1 MCLISFQDILVLV
14 SLQKPDI
21 YCCIHSCRDRL
32 GFYAESQIIFGTVLA
47 YQYATG
53 RLESS
58 CVCVCCSVAQACDKS
73 SYRDS
78 VKMMNDASEVK
89 IRIREKYIVQIT
101 PAFKCTLP
109 VSKAH
114 CIDSCGRKHGSPPTS
129 DWNHQT
135 QLCWLLYLFCRTWRR
150 QVCR

>member
-1 MCLISFQDILVLV
+1 MESWDGHWTLHCHKNNLNLHIKTEPVTVGVHYCMCLISFPDILVLV

-101 PAFKCTLP
+101 PAFKCNGVWP
-109 VSKAH
+109 
-114 CIDSCGRKHGSPPTS
+114 R
-129 DWNHQT
+129 
-135 QLCWLLYLFCRTWRR
+135 
-150 QVCR
+150 

>member
-1 MCLISFQDILVLV
+1 MEAWDGHWILHCHKNNLNLHIKTEPATVGVHYCMCLISFPDILVLV

-101 PAFKCTLP
+101 PAFKCNGVWP
-109 VSKAH
+109 
-114 CIDSCGRKHGSPPTS
+114 R
-129 DWNHQT
+129 
-135 QLCWLLYLFCRTWRR
+135 
-150 QVCR
+150 

>member
-1 MCLISFQDILVLV
+1 MESWDGHWILHCHKNNLNLHIKTEPVTVGVHYCMCLISFPDILVLV

-101 PAFKCTLP
+101 PAFKCNGVWP
-109 VSKAH
+109 
-114 CIDSCGRKHGSPPTS
+114 R
-129 DWNHQT
+129 
-135 QLCWLLYLFCRTWRR
+135 
-150 QVCR
+150 

>member
-1 MCLISFQDILVLV
+1 MESWDGHWILHCHKNNLNLHIKTEPVTVGVHYCMCLISFPDILVLVLV

-21 YCCIHSCRDRL
+21 YRCIHSCRDRL
-32 GFYAESQIIFGTVLA
+32 GFYAESQIIFRTVLA

-101 PAFKCTLP
+101 PAFKCNGVWP
-109 VSKAH
+109 
-114 CIDSCGRKHGSPPTS
+114 R
-129 DWNHQT
+129 
-135 QLCWLLYLFCRTWRR
+135 
-150 QVCR
+150 

>member
-1 MCLISFQDILVLV
+1 MESWDGHWILHCHKNNLNLHIKTEPVTVGVHYCMCLISFQDILVLV

-101 PAFKCTLP
+101 PAFKCNGVWP
-109 VSKAH
+109 
-114 CIDSCGRKHGSPPTS
+114 R
-129 DWNHQT
+129 
-135 QLCWLLYLFCRTWRR
+135 
-150 QVCR
+150 